1 MLHFCHG
8 LPIILVACK
17 KDLRDDP
24 KTIQDLA
31 RMNQRPVSRQEGLAV
46 AQKIGAQGYVECSAK
61 SGDGVREVFQT
72 ATRAALTVSSLTCA
86 RTDSRPRSPSRRA
99 AARAS
104 ASCSRGSSVGFSH
117 KSSQSFCNP
126 TFPRLHDASFNG
138 PTLDDTLGSSRGILL
153 PHELHIPMSFGARPA
168 R

>member
-1 MLHFCHG
+1 VLHFCHG

-72 ATRAALTVSSLTCA
+72 ATRAALTVSS
-86 RTDSRPRSPSRRA
+86 P
-99 AARAS
+99 
-104 ASCSRGSSVGFSH
+104 
-117 KSSQSFCNP
+117 N
-126 TFPRLHDASFNG
+126 
-138 PTLDDTLGSSRGILL
+138 
-153 PHELHIPMSFGARPA
+153 
-168 R
+168 